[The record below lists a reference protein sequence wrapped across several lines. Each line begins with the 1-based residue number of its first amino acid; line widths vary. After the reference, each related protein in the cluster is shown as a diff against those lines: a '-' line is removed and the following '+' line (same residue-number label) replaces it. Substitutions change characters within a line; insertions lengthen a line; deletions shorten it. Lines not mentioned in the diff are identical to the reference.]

1 MKKLLVM
8 SVISLVVTTG
18 AVQAVVLEGVCLQ
31 LLKVTS
37 SHLFKNYLE
46 DRRDIRL
53 QGAPKWYY
61 NNKDEQHICV
71 FASEQGAFE
80 AVEKVREKT
89 RGQMVEKINR
99 ILAVVSEDQKNL
111 LVLDQQDRDIVESF
125 KFDADATNFVQRHLD
140 IDRLDYRQNA
150 SRVFS
155 RGCLSKQAL
164 LDYQKQRLVKLQ
176 MAIVDKRAKSAFD
189 ELESF

>member
-1 MKKLLVM
+1 MFKLPLLLA
-8 SVISLVVTTG
+8 ISLLLATG
-18 AVQAVVLEGVCLQ
+18 PVQAVVLEGICLQ

-37 SHLFKNYLE
+37 SHLFKSYLE

-61 NNKDEQHICV
+61 NNKDDQHICV
-71 FASEQGAFE
+71 YASEQGEFE
-80 AVEKVREKT
+80 AVEKVRAKT
-89 RGQMVEKINR
+89 RGEMVAEINR

-111 LVLDQQDRDIVESF
+111 LVVDQQDRDIVESF
-125 KFDADATNFVQRHLD
+125 KFDADITNFVQRHLD
-140 IDRLDYRQNA
+140 IDRLDYRQKA

-176 MAIVDKRAKSAFD
+176 MAIVDKRADSAFD